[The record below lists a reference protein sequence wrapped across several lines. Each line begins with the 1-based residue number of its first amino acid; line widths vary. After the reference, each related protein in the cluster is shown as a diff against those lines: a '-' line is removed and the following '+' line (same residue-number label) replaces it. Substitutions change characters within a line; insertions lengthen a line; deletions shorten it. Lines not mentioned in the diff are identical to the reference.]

1 MKEAHKHLI
10 QWGLDRGYKIEVE
23 CEGEVDYEGISYND
37 AVEAVEAC
45 DVGSIYFIDGLI
57 PEGFEKDIGLI
68 TYSAGE
74 NNYVAGFGYV
84 LEYHQ
89 EPDEI
94 ISDWGINEISEAW
107 DKDYTIHCDQYQS
120 EGGDI

>member
-10 QWGLDRGYKIEVE
+10 QWGLDRGYKIEVDCLDGYVE
-23 CEGEVDYEGISYND
+23 YEGFDYD
-37 AVEAVEAC
+37 EAVEAVEASDC
-45 DVGSIYFIDGLI
+45 GGIYFVDGLVPESIYK
-57 PEGFEKDIGLI
+57 EKRYLK
-68 TYSAGE
+68 GE

-89 EPDEI
+89 KPDEI